1 MDTYTTFTTTVTCNE
16 KITGK
21 GNAKFISADYET
33 NPCDLNVKLEH
44 SCGCGSKSFKM
55 DKRGFNQL
63 LNFDDPWYAA
73 AVFLSGGKIIFVGLV
88 SILAR

>member
-44 SCGCGSKSFKM
+44 SCGCGSKSFDM

-63 LNFDDPWYAA
+63 LNFDDPMYAA
-73 AVFLSGGKIIFVGLV
+73 AVFLSGGKILFVGLV